1 MIKVGDRV
9 RVQGPVSIYHHPE
22 YRNQPFEM
30 MGKEGEV
37 VAILET
43 WKGKP
48 VSPNFPVLVKFTP
61 KFKAHF
67 NAEEL
72 QTL

>member
-9 RVQGPVSIYHHPE
+9 RVQEGVKIYHHPN
-22 YRNQPFEM
+22 YRNQPFEL

-37 VAILET
+37 VAILEA

-48 VSPNFPVLVKFTP
+48 ISPNFPVLVKFTP
-61 KFKAHF
+61 KLKAHF
-67 NAEEL
+67 KADEL
-72 QTL
+72 KIL